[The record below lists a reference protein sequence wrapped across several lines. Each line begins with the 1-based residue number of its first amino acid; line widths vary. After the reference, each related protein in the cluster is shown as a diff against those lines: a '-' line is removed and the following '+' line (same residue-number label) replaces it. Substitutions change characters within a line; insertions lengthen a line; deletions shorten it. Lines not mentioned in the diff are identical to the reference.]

1 MGTLI
6 VGVIL
11 GLIVFAIIR
20 YLLKELKSGKSLCGG
35 NCSACGGCGHCSS
48 HKHR

>member
-20 YLLKELKSGKSLCGG
+20 YLLKELKSGKSLYPDITPEQPFERR
-35 NCSACGGCGHCSS
+35 NVI
-48 HKHR
+48 R